1 MKKGLKK
8 ILIIISIVVF
18 CIIGYVLVFG
28 IEKEELQTY
37 KINGIDNFE
46 DTYKGVLKLTGNL
59 KEFKEKTGLKQDEIY
74 LDLNYKET
82 EANILFALNSY
93 KIENVKIDKDKIEL
107 SSKTNLTYFPLDP
120 NEKLNGVFEITEIHF
135 DGYLSKTDKIITS
148 SRVVGGRFDF
158 NHEVDSSKQII
169 GLSKNYKGTGY
180 FKTEDLKVEFEF
192 DFVNNEL

>member
-1 MKKGLKK
+1 MKKVFKK
-8 ILIIISIVVF
+8 ILILISIVVF

-107 SSKTNLTYFPLDP
+107 SSKINLTYFPLDP
-120 NEKLNGVFEITEIHF
+120 KEKLNGVFEITEIHF

-148 SRVVGGRFDF
+148 SRIVGGRFDF
-158 NHEVDSSKQII
+158 NHEVESSKQII
-169 GLSKNYKGTGY
+169 ESSKNYKGTGY
-180 FKTEDLKVEFEF
+180 LKSGDLKVEFEF
-192 DFVNNEL
+192 DFIENKL